1 MSLFK
6 EFSALMPYLQSVRK
20 LKEYIS
26 FDVSFPNTWKLPKKY
41 VNEERVIEQDSKTT
55 NHRLFSFVAEINED
69 EIEVVTNNIQ
79 SLIKYNLDRE
89 EKELLFETKVLEL
102 KSIFEKNTL
111 TQLKQLY
118 FGFNNPKIELDDE
131 HTESELVG
139 ENEG

>member
-55 NHRLFSFVAEINED
+55 NHRLFSFVAEISED

-89 EKELLFETKVLEL
+89 EKELLFETKVMEL

>member
-55 NHRLFSFVAEINED
+55 NHRLFSFVAEISED

>member
-55 NHRLFSFVAEINED
+55 NHRLFSFVAEISED
-69 EIEVVTNNIQ
+69 EIEVVSNNIQ
-79 SLIKYNLDRE
+79 SIIKYNLDRE

-102 KSIFEKNTL
+102 KSVFEKNTL

-118 FGFNNPKIELDDE
+118 FGFNNPKIELEDE

>member
-41 VNEERVIEQDSKTT
+41 VNEERVIQQDSKTT
-55 NHRLFSFVAEINED
+55 NHRLFSFVAEISED
-69 EIEVVTNNIQ
+69 EIEVVSNNIQ
-79 SLIKYNLDRE
+79 SIIKYNLDRE

-102 KSIFEKNTL
+102 KSVFEKNTL

-118 FGFNNPKIELDDE
+118 FGFNNPKIELEDE